1 MPSRTAKSA
10 SAIFAAILG
19 MIPLTT
25 ASRSETAAPDNC
37 LTAPKGDAPPHSHWF
52 YRIEHGTKRHCWYL
66 RGSEQ
71 LSQAAPQNIVPPV
84 KMTAPQPDV
93 PTPRSLANAR
103 AEIPARTDRNDAPNS
118 DSSSLTAPWNTP
130 RSNAP
135 GPNGASSAVA
145 ARWPEPFA
153 AGRSAASQ
161 PATVNLVSADPPPPI
176 PSSALADAAA
186 VPADDDSPSQGERGI
201 LPILVALTG
210 ALALAG
216 LIIAKF
222 GGALKSRPRT
232 SRARR
237 GPIWE
242 LTDDDRIVLSDDT
255 TAYDLPRRSAFP
267 QTVRSRTRIDRR
279 GDSRGDTV
287 RRRAGQARS

>member
-1 MPSRTAKSA
+1 MPGRTAKSV

-19 MIPLTT
+19 IIPLTT

-66 RGSEQ
+66 RGSDQ
-71 LSQAAPQNIVPPV
+71 LAAPQNIIPPA

-103 AEIPARTDRNDAPNS
+103 AEIPARTDRSDAPNS
-118 DSSSLTAPWNTP
+118 DSSSLTAPWNAA

-153 AGRSAASQ
+153 ASRSVASQ
-161 PATVNLVSADPPPPI
+161 PATVNLVSADPPAPI
-176 PSSALADAAA
+176 ASAVLADAAA
-186 VPADDDSPSQGERGI
+186 APADDDSPTHRERGI

-210 ALALAG
+210 ALTLAG

-222 GGALKSRPRT
+222 GRALKSRPRKF
-232 SRARR
+232 RARR

-242 LTDDDRIVLSDDT
+242 LTDDDRIVLSDDAT
-255 TAYDLPRRSAFP
+255 SYDLPRRSAFP
-267 QTVRSRTRIDRR
+267 QTARSRTRIDRR
-279 GDSRGDTV
+279 ADSRGDTS
-287 RRRAGQARS
+287 RRRAGQARP